1 MSNRVRDG
9 VAGVDFA
16 MGTWRRRRAG
26 KVHAARRRRPPALQ
40 EEERRAHQ
48 EARERAE
55 QARERFERT
64 VALLAS
70 ERPEREDW
78 HAFPGA
84 VPREE
89 LLKESGLSTQQVHRL
104 MERQRRPPATRRSR
118 P

>member
-1 MSNRVRDG
+1 MSDISGSVDDAIEAQAQAVR
-9 VAGVDFA
+9 A
-16 MGTWRRRRAG
+16 TRRNLISKLRD
-26 KVHAARRRRPPALQ
+26 
-40 EEERRAHQ
+40 ERRAHE

-84 VPREE
+84 LTREE
-89 LLKESGLSTQQVHRL
+89 LLKESGLSTQQLHRL
-104 MERQRRPPATRRSR
+104 MEHQRRPPATRRSR

>member
-1 MSNRVRDG
+1 MLYRRVMSDISGSVDNAIEAQAQAVRE
-9 VAGVDFA
+9 
-16 MGTWRRRRAG
+16 TRRNLISKLR
-26 KVHAARRRRPPALQ
+26 
-40 EEERRAHQ
+40 EERRAHE
-48 EARERAE
+48 EARARAE

-84 VPREE
+84 LTREE
-89 LLKESGLSTQQVHRL
+89 LLKESGLSTQHLHRL
-104 MERQRRPPATRRSR
+104 LEHQRRPPATRRSR

>member
-1 MSNRVRDG
+1 MSDISGSVEEAIEAQAQAVR
-9 VAGVDFA
+9 A
-16 MGTWRRRRAG
+16 TRRNLISKLR
-26 KVHAARRRRPPALQ
+26 
-40 EEERRAHQ
+40 EERRAHE

-70 ERPEREDW
+70 ERPGREDW

-84 VPREE
+84 LTREE
-89 LLKESGLSTQQVHRL
+89 LLNESGLSTQQLHRL
-104 MERQRRPPATRRSR
+104 MEHQRRPPATRRSR

>member
-1 MSNRVRDG
+1 MSDISGSVDDAIEAQAQAVR
-9 VAGVDFA
+9 A
-16 MGTWRRRRAG
+16 TRRNLISKLRD
-26 KVHAARRRRPPALQ
+26 
-40 EEERRAHQ
+40 ERRAHK

-84 VPREE
+84 LTREE
-89 LLKESGLSTQQVHRL
+89 LLKESGLSTQQLHRL
-104 MERQRRPPATRRSR
+104 MEHQRRPPATRRST